1 MSSAPPPGP
10 EGETLPSA
18 EPTGEDVLQS
28 VVERLMEDEAL
39 TADLVDAAARQL
51 LDWGIAQTERI
62 LRETG
67 PASEESRARLAELR
81 GQMREIARRV
91 GQLPPEEQPGALQA
105 ALENRSQSAVRSPQS
120 TVRSPQSLKNHEGQ
134 EGGSHSDR

>member
-1 MSSAPPPGP
+1 MFSRIGQFFRKIFAAVFHRDGGKGEIPSSLHPGS
-10 EGETLPSA
+10 ERETLPSA
-18 EPTGEDVLQS
+18 ESTGEDVLQS

-91 GQLPPEEQPGALQA
+91 GQLPPEEQPDALQA
-105 ALENRSQSAVRSPQS
+105 ALENR
-120 TVRSPQSLKNHEGQ
+120 
-134 EGGSHSDR
+134 